1 MSSVTEIKKSFVL
14 TKKQGDKVNVYVYDL
29 ADNFDEKT
37 TLNLNNE
44 SEFEFYNIENDNVSN
59 KSMIKY
65 GDVVIFPTIEMTGKG
80 LLKKRQRSKKGYHK
94 RIKIKTVKFRNK
106 R

>member
-14 TKKQGDKVNVYVYDL
+14 TKKEGDKVNVFVYDL

-44 SEFEFYNIENDNVSN
+44 SEFEFYN
-59 KSMIKY
+59 
-65 GDVVIFPTIEMTGKG
+65 
-80 LLKKRQRSKKGYHK
+80 KKK
-94 RIKIKTVKFRNK
+94 
-106 R
+106 